1 MTICTSDGRHCFGEI
16 IDKQMR
22 LNEAGVFAQNCWQQI
37 PLHSS
42 SVILDE
48 YVIMPNHVHGLIM
61 IKGEWLQ
68 GEGTGS
74 VDPNQN
80 IGLMRNDYSGKLAE
94 YQHLVPGSV
103 GVIVRGFKSAVTR
116 WFRLNT
122 GIKVVW
128 QRNFY
133 DHIVRDENELS
144 RIRSY
149 IIQNPAKWHFDRQNR
164 DSKNIAGEPDAVF
177 NAEPWMI

>member
-1 MTICTSDGRHCFGEI
+1 MH
-16 IDKQMR
+16 

-37 PLHSS
+37 PSHFP

-68 GEGTGS
+68 GQGTEPADLS
-74 VDPNQN
+74 QTP
-80 IGLMRNDYSGKLAE
+80 GLMKNDDSENLAKF
-94 YQHLVPGSV
+94 QHSIPGSI

-116 WFRLNT
+116 WFRANT
-122 GIKVVW
+122 KINVVW

-133 DHIVRDENELS
+133 DHIVRDENELD

-164 DSKNIAGEPDAVF
+164 DSRNIAREPDTVF
-177 NAEPWMI
+177 YSEPWMI